1 METNNQKNER
11 ENELELSIDETLSA
25 EDSSSE
31 EIFDFSED
39 VPATLDEHP
48 ETQISGS
55 SQTKVAVLPKK
66 IKEKYSTAKH
76 DKKKKSWFEPA
87 GYTETVSTVHNVLKT
102 VVYIVSITVIAA
114 FLAYFAITRINDL
127 YAFVKADDEVEVTI
141 PENATVNEITE
152 ILADAGVINYP
163 SFFKFYAQLKD
174 ASNRYEFKAGT
185 YTVNPMMN
193 YDQLFETFMG
203 VEAQKILRVTIP
215 EGYTVD
221 EIIDL
226 FVSLG
231 IGTKEGFENAIQ
243 NYDFDYDFMPEL
255 DGLDNTQRKYRLEG
269 YLFPDTYEFY
279 SDRAETYYLYRLLD
293 RFDEVYSQTFK
304 DRAAELGMTMDE
316 VITLASLIEKE
327 ALFQNDFE
335 IISSVFHNRL
345 NNPAF
350 ETNGYLESDA
360 TVVYAYQIL
369 TGERLKEVTAE
380 HLAINSPY
388 NTHEYKGLPPG
399 AICNPGYEAIAC
411 ALYPESTKYYYFV
424 SALSGET
431 FYATN
436 YSTHKSNVSKV
447 QKLNAEYKEEH
458 GID

>member
-1 METNNQKNER
+1 METNNQKNKR
-11 ENELELSIDETLSA
+11 ENDIELTLDDTISA

-31 EIFDFSED
+31 EIFDTADD
-39 VPATLDEHP
+39 VPTTLDELP
-48 ETQISGS
+48 ETQISGN

-66 IKEKYSTAKH
+66 IKEKYSTSKN

-102 VVYIVSITVIAA
+102 VIYIVSITVIAC

-127 YAFVKADDEVEVTI
+127 YAFVKADDEVEITI
-141 PENATVNEITE
+141 PENATVNEITD

-203 VEAQKILRVTIP
+203 VQAQKILRITIP

-221 EIIDL
+221 EIIEI
-226 FVSLG
+226 FVSHG

-243 NYDFDYDFMPEL
+243 NYDFDYDFIGEL
-255 DGLDNTQRKYRLEG
+255 DGLDYTQRKYRLEG

-279 SDRAETYYLYRLLD
+279 SDRAETYYLYKLLD
-293 RFDEVYSQTFK
+293 RFNEVYSQVFK

-316 VITLASLIEKE
+316 VITLASIIEKE

-335 IISSVFHNRL
+335 IISSVFHNRM

-369 TGERLKEVTAE
+369 TGERIKEVTGE
-380 HLAINSPY
+380 HLSINSPY
-388 NTHEYKGLPPG
+388 NTHENKGLPPG

-436 YSTHKSNVSKV
+436 YSAHKSNVSKV
-447 QKLNAEYKEEH
+447 QKLNKEYKEEH